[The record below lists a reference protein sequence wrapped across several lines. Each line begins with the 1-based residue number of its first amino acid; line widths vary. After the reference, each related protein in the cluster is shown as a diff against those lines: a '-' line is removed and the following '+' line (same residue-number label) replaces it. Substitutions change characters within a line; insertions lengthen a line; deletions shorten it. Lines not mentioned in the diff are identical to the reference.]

1 MKILNCIAVRF
12 ARRERDVLDISGANF
27 EKHLRPMAAQRA
39 ISALFPGIVKA
50 FAEAARGNL

>member
-1 MKILNCIAVRF
+1 
-12 ARRERDVLDISGANF
+12 LDISGANF
-27 EKHLRPMAAQRA
+27 EKHLRRMAAQRA